1 MNVELFFGLIINK
14 INRNVMYY
22 EVGEIF
28 KYGGRKVK
36 CIRKDYNNEN
46 PCKNCFF
53 HLNRKSCVH
62 IACGEAVRMDRQNV
76 FFVEVDN
83 NENNKISNIGIMEN
97 LHLKPFNI
105 EEAKQGKPVY
115 TRGGKP
121 ARVISYDAKSGEHTK
136 NLIVLIECGKE
147 YEEIERYTL
156 NGKYYIDDESEK
168 DLMIVA
174 DKKIGYAN
182 ICLKDLYPT
191 EEDAINNSDFFDG
204 YITTVKVEY
213 YE

>member
-1 MNVELFFGLIINK
+1 
-14 INRNVMYY
+14 MYY
-22 EVGEIF
+22 KVGQIF
-28 KYGGRKVK
+28 TCDGRKVK
-36 CIRKDYNNEN
+36 CIKNYSNADS
-46 PCKNCFF
+46 CKKCFF
-53 HLNRKSCVH
+53 HIQRKSCIN
-62 IACGEAVRMDRQNV
+62 IACGEAERMDRQNV
-76 FFVEVDN
+76 FFVEVTN
-83 NENNKISNIGIMEN
+83 NENNKVNDIGIMEN

-105 EEAKQGKPVY
+105 EEAKQGKLIY

-136 NLIVLIECGKE
+136 NLIVLIECDEE
-147 YEEIERYTL
+147 YEEIERYNL
-156 NGKYYIDDESEK
+156 DGKYYIGNESEK

-182 ICLKDLYPT
+182 ISLNDLYSN
-191 EEDAINNSDFFDG
+191 EEDAINNSEFFDG